1 MSSVFKKE
9 NSITIK
15 IEEMKMKRNER
26 ITKKSTIETQL
37 HYWSDK
43 FDKADDGCE

>member
-1 MSSVFKKE
+1 MNE
-9 NSITIK
+9 N
-15 IEEMKMKRNER
+15 EMK
-26 ITKKSTIETQL
+26 KKSTIESQL